1 MSINISE
8 DLQAILI
15 EAGFSAEQ
23 RSKTLKIA
31 KEYEDAK
38 KEEKEDGDKSPKSK
52 NKFTV
57 LVRGDKSIVELVQ
70 QAWIVQTK
78 EDQDDSTLIDR
89 LKVAV
94 ARHNQA
100 AKKQKWHIELWRD
113 AFTFLKSKTTKDPE
127 VMVAI
132 KTKVPVRV
140 LVLEDEK
147 ATK

>member
-15 EAGFSAEQ
+15 EAGLPVEL
-23 RSKTLKIA
+23 RSKVVKVAL
-31 KEYEDAK
+31 EYEDAK
-38 KEEKEDGDKSPKSK
+38 KEEKDEEGKPKSK

-57 LVRGDKSIVELVQ
+57 LIRGDKSIVELVQ

-89 LKVAV
+89 LRIAT
-94 ARHNQA
+94 ARHNSA

-113 AFTFLKSKTTKDPE
+113 AFAFLKSKTTKDPE
-127 VMVAI
+127 VAVAI

-147 ATK
+147 VVTS